1 LTTAYSDLGDRTEV
15 FMSRVLAVLGAIA
28 LLAVSVAPVLAG
40 GKPVKASDGSPP
52 PVTYPAGEVCDFDL
66 LYEDILNTSHS
77 LSFPAADDGT
87 ERVLFGG
94 RIVVRLTNMDTDTSR
109 VYNASG
115 PGTFIFGDT
124 LIVDANGPWLLTFF
138 EGDADGPGAWYTRGH
153 MRVEVDRDT
162 GQIISATRPPNAID
176 VCEQL
181 GGHAA

>member
-1 LTTAYSDLGDRTEV
+1 
-15 FMSRVLAVLGAIA
+15 MSRVLAVLGAIA
-28 LLAVSVAPVLAG
+28 LVAVSAVPALAG
-40 GKPVKASDGSPP
+40 GKPVKASDGSLP

-77 LSFPAADDGT
+77 LTFPAGADGT

-94 RIVVRLTNMDTDTSR
+94 RIVARLTNLDTDTSR

-115 PGTFIFGDT
+115 PGTFSFANT
-124 LIVDANGPWLLTFF
+124 LTVMGHGPWLVTFF
-138 EGDADGPGAWYTRGH
+138 EGDAGGPGVWYTRGH
-153 MRVEVDRDT
+153 MQVEVDLDT
-162 GQIISATRPPNAID
+162 GQIISASRPPNAID